1 MFEKKKRP
9 VSEYKPILIFVLY
22 KITFARFSQLKYWLN
37 VKNGIRFI
45 RQEIS
50 TLYQFPSTSNENFFK
65 VTGAE
70 CFAFFFIPVTLNES

>member
-1 MFEKKKRP
+1 MWRM
-9 VSEYKPILIFVLY
+9 VLG
-22 KITFARFSQLKYWLN
+22 SLD
-37 VKNGIRFI
+37 
-45 RQEIS
+45 QEIS